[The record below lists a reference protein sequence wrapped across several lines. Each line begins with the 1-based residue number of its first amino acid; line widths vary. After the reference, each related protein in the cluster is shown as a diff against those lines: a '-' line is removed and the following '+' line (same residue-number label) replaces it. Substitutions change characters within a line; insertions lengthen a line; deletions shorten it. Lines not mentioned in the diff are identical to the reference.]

1 MLNKEMKIKIAITDD
16 HIMVLKGLKSML
28 KNTPDF
34 EVIGAYENAKQ
45 TIEGIK
51 KEVPDVL
58 FLDINL
64 PDINGIDLC
73 KLLLKEYTDL
83 KILAITNFE
92 DISFVKRILKNGAH
106 GYLLK
111 NTDKLELIQ
120 AVKTVLSGEIF
131 LQKDIQKNMLQST
144 KKTQNNRLKPNLT
157 RREQEVL
164 IAISE
169 ELTTQQISEKLFIS
183 PKTVETH
190 RMNIMSKLGAK
201 NSVGIIKIA
210 IEKELL

>member
-1 MLNKEMKIKIAITDD
+1 MTIIKLAITDD
-16 HIMVLKGLKSML
+16 HKMVLKGIDSML
-28 KNTPDF
+28 KNTF
-34 EVIGAYENAKQ
+34 EIEVVGTYENGEE
-45 TIEGIK
+45 TIKNIEK
-51 KEVPDVL
+51 DKPDVL
-58 FLDINL
+58 LLDINL

-73 KLLLKEYTDL
+73 KQLLKKHTDL
-83 KILAITNFE
+83 KIIALTNFD
-92 DISFVKRILKNGAH
+92 DISFTKRMLKNGAH

-111 NTDKLELIQ
+111 NTDKLEILE
-120 AVKTVLSGEIF
+120 ALKMVLSGELYI
-131 LQKDIQKNMLQST
+131 QKDIQKKLLNQTT
-144 KKTQNNRLKPNLT
+144 KKIKDNGLQPNLT
-157 RREQEVL
+157 RREQDVL

-183 PKTVETH
+183 VKTVETH

>member
-1 MLNKEMKIKIAITDD
+1 MTTKIAITDD
-16 HIMVLKGLKSML
+16 HVLVLKGIVSML
-28 KNTPDF
+28 DSVPELRIVGTYKDANETL
-34 EVIGAYENAKQ
+34 EN
-45 TIEGIK
+45 I
-51 KEVPDVL
+51 VRDLPDVL
-58 FLDINL
+58 LLDINL
-64 PDINGIDLC
+64 PDVNGIDLA
-73 KLLLKEYTDL
+73 KLLLRKHTGL
-83 KILAITNFE
+83 KIIALTNFE
-92 DISFVKRILKNGAH
+92 DMSFVKRMLKHGVH

-111 NTDKLELIQ
+111 NTDKLELLE
-120 AVKTVLSGEIF
+120 ALKTVLSGEVY
-131 LQKDIQKNMLQST
+131 LQKDIHKRLISQSP
-144 KKTQNNRLKPNLT
+144 KKITDNGLRPKLT

>member
-1 MLNKEMKIKIAITDD
+1 MKTKIAITDD
-16 HIMVLKGLKSML
+16 HKMVLRGIESML
-28 KNTPDF
+28 ENTAEIEVVGTYDNANETIKNLDKDQPD
-34 EVIGAYENAKQ
+34 I
-45 TIEGIK
+45 
-51 KEVPDVL
+51 L
-58 FLDINL
+58 LLDINL
-64 PDINGIDLC
+64 PDINGIDLS
-73 KLLLKEYTDL
+73 KQLLKKYPDL
-83 KILAITNFE
+83 KIIALTSHD
-92 DISFVKRILKNGAH
+92 DIAFVKRMLKNGVH

-111 NTDKLELIQ
+111 NTDKIELLE
-120 AVKTVLSGEIF
+120 AFKTVLSGELY
-131 LQKDIQKNMLQST
+131 LQKDIHKKILNQTIKST
-144 KKTQNNRLKPNLT
+144 TANRLKPNLT

-169 ELTTQQISEKLFIS
+169 ELTTQEISEKLFIS